1 MLLEEVVIATQ
12 NPMDLDYRALSNAG
26 LWCVGRL
33 QTDAD
38 RARVIEGLSG
48 NGGAAG
54 NGASA
59 AELTEITKRLAP
71 RWFVMRDVHA
81 ETNTTPMA
89 CRRRR
94 DYPPRM
100 QAFDAQPPPLAEDEH
115 GVIRVAGTRVQLE
128 TVVTA
133 FDLGATPEEI
143 VQSYTT
149 LDLPSVYAVIA
160 YVLQNRPRI
169 DAYMAKRQN
178 EADRVRLEVEQQFP
192 QKGIRERL
200 LARRSVQR
208 A

>member
-1 MLLEEVVIATQ
+1 M
-12 NPMDLDYRALSNAG
+12 
-26 LWCVGRL
+26 
-33 QTDAD
+33 
-38 RARVIEGLSG
+38 
-48 NGGAAG
+48 
-54 NGASA
+54 
-59 AELTEITKRLAP
+59 
-71 RWFVMRDVHA
+71 
-81 ETNTTPMA
+81 
-89 CRRRR
+89 
-94 DYPPRM
+94 
-100 QAFDAQPPPLAEDEH
+100 
-115 GVIRVAGTRVQLE
+115 QLE

>member
-1 MLLEEVVIATQ
+1 
-12 NPMDLDYRALSNAG
+12 
-26 LWCVGRL
+26 
-33 QTDAD
+33 
-38 RARVIEGLSG
+38 
-48 NGGAAG
+48 
-54 NGASA
+54 
-59 AELTEITKRLAP
+59 
-71 RWFVMRDVHA
+71 
-81 ETNTTPMA
+81 MA
-89 CRRRR
+89 CRRPR
-94 DYPPRM
+94 DHPPRM
-100 QAFDAQPPPLAEDEH
+100 HAFDAQPPPLAEDEH
-115 GVIRVAGTRVQLE
+115 GVIRVTGTRVQLE

-169 DAYMAKRQN
+169 DAYMAKRQS
-178 EADRVRLEVEQQFP
+178 EADTLRLEVEQQFP